1 MDGVV
6 PLRPESVQAPK
17 QANDLESGV
26 RRPTR
31 DEAMAAVRT
40 LLAWAGDD
48 PDRDGLQDTPGR
60 VVDAYEE
67 WFGGYAADAA
77 QELSRTFD
85 ERNGYDD
92 IVMLRD
98 IDVESH
104 CEHHIAPF
112 LGRAYVAY
120 KPTGRVVGLSK
131 LARVVEI
138 YAKRLQNQESLTAQ
152 IAQAIEDALQPEG
165 VAVLIDAEHQC
176 MTTRG
181 LRHKQVST
189 ITSRFTGAFKTDA
202 ALQERFLRMTQR
214 G

>member
-1 MDGVV
+1 MDGKVSQ
-6 PLRPESVQAPK
+6 LK
-17 QANDLESGV
+17 TANDLVNPLVEGAI

-31 DEAMAAVRT
+31 EEAMGAVKT

-48 PDRDGLQDTPGR
+48 PRRPGLLDTPKR
-60 VVDAYEE
+60 VVDAFEE
-67 WFGGYAADAA
+67 WYQGYGADPIE
-77 QELSRTFD
+77 ELNRTFD
-85 ERNGYDD
+85 EVEGYDD
-92 IVMLRD
+92 LVMLRD

-104 CEHHIAPF
+104 CEHHMAPF

-120 KPTGRVVGLSK
+120 KPRGRIVGLSK

-138 YAKRLQNQESLTAQ
+138 YAKRLQNQEALTAQ
-152 IAQAIEDALQPEG
+152 VAQAVQDALAPEG

-181 LRHKQVST
+181 LRHKHVST
-189 ITSRFTGAFKTDA
+189 ITTQFTGVFKTDP
-202 ALQERFLRMTQR
+202 ALQERFLRFSQR

>member
-1 MDGVV
+1 MNRSPV
-6 PLRPESVQAPK
+6 PSLVG
-17 QANDLESGV
+17 ANDVNAGLDGAGV

-31 DEAMAAVRT
+31 EQAMQAVRT

-48 PDRDGLQDTPGR
+48 PDREGLLDTPKR
-60 VVDAYEE
+60 VVDAFEE
-67 WFGGYAADAA
+67 WYGGYAADPRE
-77 QELSRTFD
+77 ELGRTF
-85 ERNGYDD
+85 EEVEGYDD
-92 IVMLRD
+92 LVMLRD

-104 CEHHIAPF
+104 CEHHMAPF

-120 KPTGRVVGLSK
+120 KPTGRIVGISK

-138 YAKRLQNQESLTAQ
+138 FAKRLQNQEALTAQ
-152 IAQAIEDALQPEG
+152 VAQAIEDALQPEG

-189 ITSRFTGAFKTDA
+189 ITSRFTGVFKTDP
-202 ALQERFLRMTQR
+202 ALQERFLRFAQR

>member
-1 MDGVV
+1 M
-6 PLRPESVQAPK
+6 S
-17 QANDLESGV
+17 
-26 RRPTR
+26 
-31 DEAMAAVRT
+31 
-40 LLAWAGDD
+40 
-48 PDRDGLQDTPGR
+48 
-60 VVDAYEE
+60 
-67 WFGGYAADAA
+67 DAA
-77 QELSRTFD
+77 QELSRTFA

-92 IVMLRD
+92 VVMLRD

-138 YAKRLQNQESLTAQ
+138 YSKRLQNQESLTAQ

-189 ITSRFTGAFKTDA
+189 ITSRFTGVFKTDA

>member
-1 MDGVV
+1 MDGAAA
-6 PLRPESVQAPK
+6 PLLR
-17 QANDLESGV
+17 ANDLEGPEVDGPGV
-26 RRPTR
+26 RRPSR
-31 DEAMAAVRT
+31 EEAMAAVRT

-48 PDRDGLQDTPGR
+48 PAREGLVDTPKR
-60 VVDAYEE
+60 VVDAYAD
-67 WFGGYAADAA
+67 WFGGYAVEAA
-77 QELSRTFD
+77 QELSRTFED
-85 ERNGYDD
+85 VEGYDD

-104 CEHHIAPF
+104 CEHHMAPF

-120 KPTGRVVGLSK
+120 KPRGRIVGLSK

-138 YAKRLQNQESLTAQ
+138 YSKRLQNQEALTVQ
-152 IAQAIEDALQPEG
+152 VAQAIEDALAPEG

-189 ITSRFTGAFKTDA
+189 LTSRFTGVFKTDP
-202 ALQERFLRMTQR
+202 ALQERFLRLAQR
-214 G
+214 K